1 MEKTKSKVKESKS
14 LKKSEDDLKCL
25 SLEAEKIQTLNDVKI
40 YDNSDYKDACQIQV
54 NGKLFYSYLIS
65 SVSLL
70 GAPMYEI

>member
-54 NGKLFYSYLIS
+54 RK
-65 SVSLL
+65 
-70 GAPMYEI
+70 

>member
-25 SLEAEKIQTLNDVKI
+25 SLEAEKIQILNDVKI

-54 NGKLFYSYLIS
+54 RKWKIIS
-65 SVSLL
+65 TNI
-70 GAPMYEI
+70 GT